1 MANWA
6 LVIGINNYSPRMKSL
21 KYAQNDAELIRDY
34 FSQEANFEQVYY
46 FADNSPPIQA
56 PDGSRQDT
64 KPTRSNILSFLY
76 DFFEEP
82 KLSAGDN
89 LWFFFGGHGLR
100 YQGQD
105 YLVPGG
111 ANPRLIEETTI
122 ALNTVTER
130 LRRSGADNVILLL
143 DACRNE
149 NDLGNRS
156 TGWQKQKGVITIASC
171 SPEEESYEIPEL
183 QQGSFTYALL
193 EALRIQGE
201 NNCATVER
209 LYSRLQ
215 YRVKEINRQ
224 YGKPRQ
230 TPYAV
235 VEPATKLHLIL
246 LPKQATRQ
254 DIAQLREDAQDE
266 ELDNRLLEAKQ
277 LWIRVLALSP
287 TDPKVHKAYER
298 IIRKIVQQQTTS
310 PPSPG
315 DYTPSSRE
323 INTPEISTSQKTN
336 TRSSQKAE
344 LPENAKD
351 QEVNREENQPQSF
364 TEDLGNGIKLE
375 MIAIPGGKFLMGS
388 PEGEGYDDE
397 KPQHAVTVPPFYMGK
412 YPITQ
417 VQYQQ
422 VMYKNPSDFDFQ
434 SLFQSLFRSNERQR
448 PVEEVSWDDAVE
460 FCQRLSKQ
468 TGTEYRLPTEA
479 EWEYACRAGTTTK
492 YYFGEDITS
501 DLANYNQNIGKTIS
515 VGKYPP
521 NAFGLYDMHGNVWE
535 WCQDDWHVNY
545 KDAPTDGSAWIAD
558 NVVTKILRGG
568 SWVNPPGYCRS
579 ASRLYDDRRDDR
591 YTYDGFRVVCGFGR
605 T

>member
-6 LVIGINNYSPRMKSL
+6 LVIGINNYYPRMKSL

-34 FSQEANFEQVYY
+34 FSQEANFERVYY

-56 PDGSRQDT
+56 PDGSWQDMKT
-64 KPTRSNILSFLY
+64 TRSNILSFLY

-111 ANPRLIEETTI
+111 ANPRLIQETTI

-149 NDLGNRS
+149 NDMGNRS

-209 LYSRLQ
+209 LYNRLQ
-215 YRVKEINRQ
+215 YRVEEINRQ

-254 DIAQLREDAQDE
+254 DIAQLREDAQDA

-287 TDPKVHKAYER
+287 TDPRVHKAYER
-298 IIRKIVQQQTTS
+298 IIRKIVQQQATS

-315 DYTPSSRE
+315 DYTPSTIE
-323 INTPEISTSQKTN
+323 ITPPEISTFQKTN
-336 TRSSQKAE
+336 TRSSQEAE
-344 LPENAKD
+344 LSENAKD
-351 QEVNREENQPQSF
+351 QQVKRAKNQLQSF
-364 TEDLGNGIKLE
+364 TEDLGNGVKLE

-388 PEGEGYDDE
+388 PEGGGRDNE

-417 VQYQQ
+417 AQYQQ
-422 VMYKNPSDFDFQ
+422 IMGNNPSRFKGNIFKKN
-434 SLFQSLFRSNERQR
+434 SLN
-448 PVEEVSWDDAVE
+448 PVEQVSWDDAVE
-460 FCQRLSKQ
+460 FCQKLSQQ

-479 EWEYACRAGTTTK
+479 EWEYACRARTTTK
-492 YYFGEDITS
+492 YYFGNDQDKLTEYAWYDNNSNETTHPVEKKKPNQWGLC
-501 DLANYNQNIGKTIS
+501 DL
-515 VGKYPP
+515 
-521 NAFGLYDMHGNVWE
+521 HGNVWE
-535 WCQDDWHVNY
+535 WCQDDWHENY
-545 KDAPTDGSAWIAD
+545 QGAPNDGKAWVSDESSAK
-558 NVVTKILRGG
+558 VVRGG
-568 SWVNPPGYCRS
+568 SWHLNPFYCRS
-579 ASRLYDDRRDDR
+579 ALRGSNTHDFCNYDI
-591 YTYDGFRVVCGFGR
+591 GFRVVCISSK
-605 T
+605 TT

>member
-34 FSQEANFEQVYY
+34 FRQEANFERVYY

-56 PDGSRQDT
+56 PDGSLQDT

-111 ANPRLIEETTI
+111 ANPRLIKETTI
-122 ALNTVTER
+122 ALSTVTER

-149 NDLGNRS
+149 NDWGNRS

-215 YRVKEINRQ
+215 YRVEEINRQ

-254 DIAQLREDAQDE
+254 DIAQMREDAQDA
-266 ELDNRLLEAKQ
+266 ELDNRLLEAK
-277 LWIRVLALSP
+277 
-287 TDPKVHKAYER
+287 H
-298 IIRKIVQQQTTS
+298 
-310 PPSPG
+310 
-315 DYTPSSRE
+315 SRFG
-323 INTPEISTSQKTN
+323 NTI
-336 TRSSQKAE
+336 
-344 LPENAKD
+344 
-351 QEVNREENQPQSF
+351 
-364 TEDLGNGIKLE
+364 
-375 MIAIPGGKFLMGS
+375 GS
-388 PEGEGYDDE
+388 
-397 KPQHAVTVPPFYMGK
+397 VF
-412 YPITQ
+412 I
-417 VQYQQ
+417 
-422 VMYKNPSDFDFQ
+422 FF
-434 SLFQSLFRSNERQR
+434 
-448 PVEEVSWDDAVE
+448 
-460 FCQRLSKQ
+460 
-468 TGTEYRLPTEA
+468 
-479 EWEYACRAGTTTK
+479 
-492 YYFGEDITS
+492 
-501 DLANYNQNIGKTIS
+501 
-515 VGKYPP
+515 
-521 NAFGLYDMHGNVWE
+521 
-535 WCQDDWHVNY
+535 
-545 KDAPTDGSAWIAD
+545 
-558 NVVTKILRGG
+558 
-568 SWVNPPGYCRS
+568 
-579 ASRLYDDRRDDR
+579 
-591 YTYDGFRVVCGFGR
+591 
-605 T
+605 

>member
-21 KYAQNDAELIRDY
+21 KYAQKDAELMRDY

-46 FADNSPPIQA
+46 FADNSPAIQA
-56 PDGSRQDT
+56 PDGSWQDT
-64 KPTRSNILSFLY
+64 QPTRSNILSFLY

-111 ANPRLIEETTI
+111 ANPRLIKETTI
-122 ALNTVTER
+122 ALSTVTER

-149 NDLGNRS
+149 NDWGNRS

-171 SPEEESYEIPEL
+171 SPGGESYEIPEL

-215 YRVKEINRQ
+215 YRVEEINRQ
-224 YGKPRQ
+224 YGKPQ
-230 TPYAV
+230 QKPYAV

-254 DIAQLREDAQDE
+254 DIAQLREDAQNA

-287 TDPKVHKAYER
+287 TDPRVHKAYER
-298 IIRKIVQQQTTS
+298 IIRKIVQQPATS
-310 PPSPG
+310 QPSPAN
-315 DYTPSSRE
+315 YTSSTRE
-323 INTPEISTSQKTN
+323 IDTPEIPTSQKTS
-336 TRSSQKAE
+336 TRSSQEAE

-351 QEVNREENQPQSF
+351 QKVKREENQPQSF
-364 TEDLGNGIKLE
+364 SENLGNRIKLE

-388 PEGEGYDDE
+388 PKGEGYDDE

-417 VQYQQ
+417 AQYQQ
-422 VMYKNPSDFDFQ
+422 VMGSNNPSHFQ
-434 SLFQSLFRSNERQR
+434 GNER
-448 PVEEVSWDDAVE
+448 PVECVSWDDAVE
-460 FCQRLSKQ
+460 FCQKLSKQ

-479 EWEYACRAGTTTK
+479 EWEYACRAGTSTR
-492 YYFGEDITS
+492 YYFGNDEDE
-501 DLANYNQNIGKTIS
+501 LKEYAWYNEHSNETHP
-515 VGKYPP
+515 VGEKKP
-521 NAFGLYDMHGNVWE
+521 NQWGLYDLHGNVWE
-535 WCQDDWHVNY
+535 WCEDDWHQNY
-545 KDAPTDGSAWIAD
+545 QGAPNDGGAWVSKQSNEKVI
-558 NVVTKILRGG
+558 RGS
-568 SWVNPPGYCRS
+568 SWSLNPPYCRS
-579 ASRLYDDRRDDR
+579 AIRDIISRDYRIDDL
-591 YTYDGFRVVCGFGR
+591 GFRVVCVVPR
-605 T
+605 AT